1 MSNITAI
8 ILSFLQLALRLLDT
22 VDKAAADDFRRS
34 VALDVLLGCSSAN
47 WAERT
52 QIPSTP
58 ILASIRKVNLDRI
71 DGVWMDSR
79 DAGTLAQ
86 WINDVEQVKARY

>member
-1 MSNITAI
+1 MSNITAV

-34 VALDVLLGCSSAN
+34 VALDVLGCSSAN

-58 ILASIRKVNLDRI
+58 ILASIRKVNLDGI
-71 DGVWMDSR
+71 DGVWMDDR
-79 DAGTLAQ
+79 DAATLAE
-86 WINDVEQVKARY
+86 WIYDVEQSGR

>member
-22 VDKAAADDFRRS
+22 VDKPLLTIFGG
-34 VALDVLLGCSSAN
+34 LLLLMLLGCSSAN

-71 DGVWMDSR
+71 DGVWMDDR
-79 DAGTLAQ
+79 DAATLAE
-86 WINDVEQVKARY
+86 WIYDVEQSGR

>member
-1 MSNITAI
+1 MRWIKP
-8 ILSFLQLALRLLDT
+8 LLMI
-22 VDKAAADDFRRS
+22 FGG
-34 VALDVLLGCSSAN
+34 LLLLMLLGCSSVN

-58 ILASIRKVNLDRI
+58 TLKSIRKVNLDGI

-79 DAGTLAQ
+79 DAGILAQ

>member
-1 MSNITAI
+1 MSNITAV

-22 VDKAAADDFRRS
+22 VDKAAADDFGG
-34 VALDVLLGCSSAN
+34 LLLLMLLGCSSAN

-58 ILASIRKVNLDRI
+58 ILASIRKVNLDGI
-71 DGVWMDSR
+71 DGVWMDDR
-79 DAGTLAQ
+79 DAATLAE
-86 WINDVEQVKARY
+86 WIYDVEQSGR